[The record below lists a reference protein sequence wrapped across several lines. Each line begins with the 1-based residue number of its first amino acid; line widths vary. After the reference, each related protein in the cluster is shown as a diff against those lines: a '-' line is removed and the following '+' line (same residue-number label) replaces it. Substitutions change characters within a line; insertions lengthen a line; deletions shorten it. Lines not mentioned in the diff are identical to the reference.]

1 MSRRQLPRTT
11 AAILDAA
18 TFLPGEIAVD
28 TTNDELRYDGDGSTV
43 GGIAVARKD
52 GTNLTA
58 SPSLV
63 TATGTTTA
71 RTLAARFA
79 DALNLKDFGAVGDG
93 VTDDT
98 VAVQAWIEACRNN
111 AKIGFAPDGDYL
123 CDALTFGPLVQ
134 ANTPGLYGTDA
145 NTCRFIKKT
154 NNSSPLITF
163 NSAAATTYLAGMT
176 IQNIGF
182 VGGSSGPVVRSYS
195 MVRSEF
201 IGCEMTGG
209 SIGVEQFGGIGME
222 YANCGIHGNGI
233 NLKIRKYTASIGTGY
248 PNLTTVTGGYITNAT
263 TTNVDFDDG
272 KRLEL
277 HGVDVEGAVTN
288 ILVGAN
294 IGSEDSVE
302 SYGVVVFGGW
312 IEAATGTAAVTCA
325 SGVNVFY
332 APEVAANSSTYDFSF
347 TGGRYVLK
355 DIAGPTAKTTSVL
368 EGGSVG
374 TPNLIENVKLGG
386 ALSVSASKTTVIAT
400 SSGASQFP
408 SIELGAASDTTLTR
422 SAAGR
427 LAVEGVNVL
436 MPADF
441 AWTSW
446 TPTITSTGGTITT
459 VGAVTGFYIQI
470 GKIVFF
476 RANAAITTN
485 GTGSG
490 KVRFTL
496 PSAPGNVTNFTV
508 ASGSDIGLSGKML
521 QGNITNGQQYVD
533 VANYDGTYPAAD
545 GCNLFINGFYR
556 VS

>member
-98 VAVQAWIEACRNN
+98 VAVQAWINACRNN

-163 NSAAATTYLAGMT
+163 NSSAATTYLVGMT

-195 MVRSEF
+195 MVRCEF

-209 SIGVEQFGGIGME
+209 SIGVEQLGGIGME
-222 YANCGIHGNGI
+222 YVNCGIHDNGI
-233 NLKIRKYTASIGTGY
+233 NLKIRKYTASVGDGY
-248 PNLTTVTGGYITNAT
+248 PNLTVVRGGYITNAT

-288 ILVGAN
+288 IVVGAN
-294 IGSEDSVE
+294 IGSADSVE
-302 SYGVVVFGGW
+302 AFGVVMIGGW
-312 IEAATGTAAVTCA
+312 LEAATGTAAATCA
-325 SGVNVFY
+325 SGVNVFNGVD
-332 APEVAANSSTYDFSF
+332 VAANSSTYDFSF

-355 DIAGPTAKTTSVL
+355 DIAGPTAKTTSVN
-368 EGGSVG
+368 EGASVG

-386 ALSVSASKTTVIAT
+386 ALSVSASKTTVIAN

-427 LAVEGVNVL
+427 LAVEGINVL

-446 TPTITSTGGTITT
+446 TPTVTSTGGTITT
-459 VGAVTGFYIQI
+459 VGTTAAFYMQI
-470 GKIVFF
+470 GKIVFVRF
-476 RANAAITTN
+476 NVAITTN

-490 KVRFTL
+490 KVRVTL
-496 PSAPGNVTNFTV
+496 PSGPGNVANFNVGPGKDVGLTGKALSVTFTN
-508 ASGSDIGLSGKML
+508 A
-521 QGNITNGQQYVD
+521 QQYCD
-533 VANYDGTYPAAD
+533 IDFYDGTYPGAD
-545 GCNLFINGFYR
+545 GCNLFGSGFYR